1 MIKAAVL
8 AFAFCLLPLNPAAA
22 EDISPQDFA
31 KYFKIDLEKPLP
43 SFEELNAKYAK
54 PSVMYDYK
62 YDYGWN
68 IEEIF
73 DTAFRLTIAENGT
86 REKRLPERNEEA
98 LLSMLNNIPKEVYP
112 YIGPY
117 LHTVPGISDKI
128 LNLPGIKE
136 TKNKF
141 PSRIAPQ
148 LKGIPDLE
156 FLSPNLYFILMP
168 EAWPQNLQMTEMP
181 NLFPSYPQVKFDA
194 DFYEKI
200 KKLVPPESYM
210 GGVKKPN
217 KVTRSDF
224 RTVHP
229 TPASL
234 LTSADVKAF
243 ADTLD
248 GVLEFSKRGN
258 NVLDTFRAG
267 ALLDQ
272 YEQAEGINLQL
283 NQMKDLVHP
292 CQRLVQKIRILGPAK
307 EKEFT
312 MLVAGKGFTLN
323 EWAYTCDKTIKA
335 YRVSRLSRKTLNEL
349 KAYEKGLYNHVVR
362 VYDRRNQIFQFSTMQ
377 GFLEMYKAP
386 MSDVLEVKKNRSL
399 LREKFMKLDNM
410 LLSSPIAGRS

>member
-1 MIKAAVL
+1 MIKAAVTALSLSLLL
-8 AFAFCLLPLNPAAA
+8 ASPAAA
-22 EDISPQDFA
+22 EDFSPQDFA
-31 KYFKIDLEKPLP
+31 KYFKINLEEPLP
-43 SFEELNAKYAK
+43 GFEELNAKYAK

-73 DTAFRLTIAENGT
+73 DTAFRLTITENGV

-117 LHTVPGISDKI
+117 LHTVPGISEKI

-168 EAWPQNLQMTEMP
+168 EAWPDNVQMTEMP
-181 NLFPSYPQVKFDA
+181 NFYPSYPQVKFDA
-194 DFYEKI
+194 EFYEKI
-200 KKLVPPESYM
+200 KKLVPPENYM
-210 GGVKKPN
+210 GSAKKQS

-229 TPASL
+229 TQTSL

-248 GVLEFSKRGN
+248 GVLEFAKRDD
-258 NVLDTFRAG
+258 NVLLTYQAG
-267 ALLDQ
+267 QLLDQ
-272 YEQAEGINLQL
+272 YEQDKGINLQM

-292 CQRLVQKIRILGPAK
+292 CQRLVQKLRILGPAK
-307 EKEFT
+307 EKEFAK
-312 MLVAGKGFTLN
+312 LVAGKGFTLN

-335 YRVSRLSRKTLNEL
+335 YRVSRLSRKTLNDL
-349 KAYEKGLYNHVVR
+349 NAYEKGLYNHAVR

-386 MSDVLEVKKNRSL
+386 MSDVIEVKKNRSL
-399 LREKFMKLDNM
+399 LREKFLKLDNM
-410 LLSSPIAGRS
+410 LVSSPIASRS